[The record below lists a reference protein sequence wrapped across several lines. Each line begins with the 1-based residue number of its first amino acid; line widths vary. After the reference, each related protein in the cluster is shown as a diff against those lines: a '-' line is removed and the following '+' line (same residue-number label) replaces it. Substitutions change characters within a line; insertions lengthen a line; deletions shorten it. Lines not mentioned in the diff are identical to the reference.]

1 VRRAV
6 FHVRLKDFE
15 LQAERIMDSAL
26 RTRPVAILSSQQ
38 QDGSIIALSEEARE
52 EGLFRG
58 MKLSLARRMSHSVL
72 LLPYNQSL
80 YNRLNR
86 YIYSTVAGFTPVV
99 EPARFGQFY
108 LDMSGMRPVYPD
120 FKQAGSTLS
129 QTISDRTSLTGLVGI
144 SANKLV
150 SRISTSVIPERIH
163 EIISGEEPHFLAP
176 LRSTILPS
184 AQLPAVKKLI
194 DFLFL
199 EQVRNI
205 QHIAA
210 DPLEVRTLFG
220 DNHRR
225 VAREAQGQDTAVVRP
240 PGLKEHLMEQIIL
253 PQDTND
259 EGILRGV
266 VKTLAEQIAFQLR
279 RRRQVARR
287 IKLEIHYTD
296 GLKND
301 RIGTITANTDSAV
314 NQTCQRLF
322 EQANYRRNRI
332 RAVLLDA
339 TQLVAWAQQTNLFQ
353 TPEKK
358 SSALTRALDQIR
370 KKHGFNSI
378 HAAATLGVTGSA

>member
-1 VRRAV
+1 MRRTV

-15 LQAERIMDSAL
+15 LQAERIMDATL

-38 QDGSIIALSEEARE
+38 QDGSIVALSEEARA

-58 MKLSLARRMSHSVL
+58 MKLSLARKMSHSAL

-86 YIYSTVAGFTPVV
+86 YIYSTITRFTPVV
-99 EPARFGQFY
+99 EPAGFGQFY

-120 FKQAGSTLS
+120 LKQAGSALS
-129 QTISDRTSLTGLVGI
+129 QTIRERTSLAGLIGI

-150 SRISTSVIPERIH
+150 SRISTSVVSERIN
-163 EIISGEEPHFLAP
+163 EIISGEEPRFLSP

-184 AQLPAVKKLI
+184 AQLPPVKKLI
-194 DFLFL
+194 HFLFL
-199 EQVRNI
+199 EHVHNI
-205 QHIAA
+205 QKIVEH
-210 DPLEVRTLFG
+210 PTEVKIIFG

-225 VAREAQGQDTAVVRP
+225 VSREALGQDTAIVRP

-259 EGILRGV
+259 EDILRGV

-296 GLKND
+296 GLKMD
-301 RIGTITANTDSAV
+301 RIGTITANTDTAV
-314 NQTCQRLF
+314 NQVCQHLF
-322 EQANYRRNRI
+322 EHANYRRNRI
-332 RAVLLDA
+332 RAVLLDV
-339 TQLVAWAQQTNLFQ
+339 TQFVAWAQQTDLFQ
-353 TPEKK
+353 TTDKK
-358 SSALTRALDQIR
+358 LSALTQALDQIR
-370 KKHGFNSI
+370 KKHGFHSI
-378 HAAATLGVTGSA
+378 HAAATFGVAGSA